1 MEKGGEELM
10 AWLLFGILIVLFFI
24 NVPIAVALGLA
35 SMIVL
40 MIQDNV
46 PLMVVVQKMFTSTD
60 SFTLMAVPFFILAGK
75 LMEVGGISKRLV
87 DFAMT
92 IVGRMHGGLA
102 IVSVVTCMFFAAISG
117 SGAATTA
124 AVGAIMIPAMVQ
136 KGYDKSFSTAI
147 QAAGGTI
154 GVMIPPS
161 VPLILFGVIAGAS
174 ISDLFIAGIIPGI
187 FVGLSLILV
196 AYFISRKRGY
206 GKEEKSS
213 GKEIFTSF
221 NRAIL
226 AILMP
231 VIILGGIYG
240 GVFTPTEASVVAVV
254 YGLIVGLFIYKE
266 IKWKDLPEVFIQSAV
281 TSAVIMFIISCA
293 SIFGFILTREQIPLS
308 ITNAL
313 LAISDNPIIV
323 LIIINLILLIVGT
336 FLETSA
342 AIIIMAPIL
351 LPVTTAVGIDPV
363 HFGIIMVVNLA
374 IGFITPPVGIN
385 LFVASNIANL
395 RLEKIVRAIIPFLII
410 LIVDIIIISFVPELS
425 LFFLDK

>member
-40 MIQDNV
+40 MVQDNV

-102 IVSVVTCMFFAAISG
+102 MVSVVTCMFFAAISG

-161 VPLILFGVIAGAS
+161 VPMILFGVIAGAS
-174 ISDLFIAGIIPGI
+174 ISDLFIAGILPGI
-187 FVGLSLILV
+187 FVGISLILV

-323 LIIINLILLIVGT
+323 LIIINVILLIVGT

>member
-40 MIQDNV
+40 MVQDNV

-102 IVSVVTCMFFAAISG
+102 MVSVVTCMFFAAISG

-161 VPLILFGVIAGAS
+161 VPMILFGVIAGAS
-174 ISDLFIAGIIPGI
+174 ISDLFIAGILPGI
-187 FVGLSLILV
+187 FVGISLILV

>member
-102 IVSVVTCMFFAAISG
+102 MVSVVTCMFFAAISG

-161 VPLILFGVIAGAS
+161 VPMILFGVIAGAS
-174 ISDLFIAGIIPGI
+174 ISDLFIAGILPGI
-187 FVGLSLILV
+187 FVGLSLVLV

-410 LIVDIIIISFVPELS
+410 LIIDIIIISFVPELS

>member
-102 IVSVVTCMFFAAISG
+102 MVSVVTCMFFAAISG

-161 VPLILFGVIAGAS
+161 VPMILFGVIAGAS
-174 ISDLFIAGIIPGI
+174 ISDLFIAGILPGI
-187 FVGLSLILV
+187 FVGISLILV

-213 GKEIFTSF
+213 GKDIFTSF

-323 LIIINLILLIVGT
+323 LIIINVILLIVGT

-410 LIVDIIIISFVPELS
+410 LIIDIIIISFVPELS